1 MTTLA
6 IDVGQR
12 VFNPFV
18 GLRPFEEREAHLF
31 FGRDGQSDEIVSRLA
46 RKRFVAVVGV
56 SGSGKSSLV
65 RAGLFPGLRG
75 GFMASAGS
83 HWRIACLRPGSAP
96 IASLA
101 ESLHGALRAADDPA
115 DVLPSALI
123 EATLRRTSLGVGEV
137 VRQALLAK
145 SDNVL
150 VVVDQFEELFRYK
163 RVRTEAAADDD
174 AAAFVKLLIEA
185 PQQAGSPIYVML
197 TMRSDFLGDCAQFRG
212 LPEMMNDSQYL
223 IPRMNRDER
232 RQAIEGPIGV
242 GGARIS
248 PRLVQRLL
256 NDVGEDP
263 DQLPVLQHALMRTWQ
278 HWERH
283 RGERPMLDLD
293 DYEAIG
299 TMSEALSRDADEAYA
314 EIGDERGRGIAEM
327 LFKRLT
333 ERGKDARETRRP
345 TRFDELCAVA
355 GAAPGEVTNVIDRF
369 RDPARS
375 FLMPAFDVPLRD
387 DSIVDISH
395 ESLIRKWKRLD
406 KWVSE
411 EGESRAMYQRIADA
425 AERFRSGK
433 GGLWGNPD
441 LKLALDW
448 FGRAKP
454 NAAWATRYGDGFA
467 AVDTF
472 LRASKRKE
480 LIRRGIVP
488 LIFVLALIAGY
499 AVLDNQRTREETE
512 RAKAETSR
520 LKAIE
525 RIVLEGL
532 TYQLP
537 QLVDKARIRPLG
549 KDGDVKD
556 RPAPEVLELE
566 RQIFQQNLQMLQ
578 KMIASVGAD
587 QASVRELAMN
597 WLQLSDVL
605 LAQNDLPGAHD
616 AVRRAEPLIR
626 EVIASAPSDP
636 NWQRDLSIYHQQMG
650 DVLVAQNDLPGALRE
665 YRADLAIV
673 RALQA
678 ADPASPRFQRDVSVA
693 HVKLGDALLEQGEVA
708 DALAEY
714 RLDLEIAERL
724 AHADPSKASLQDDLA
739 TSHERIADA
748 LTRVGKATE
757 AADHLQSAR
766 KIRETLATR

>member
-1 MTTLA
+1 
-6 IDVGQR
+6 
-12 VFNPFV
+12 
-18 GLRPFEEREAHLF
+18 
-31 FGRDGQSDEIVSRLA
+31 
-46 RKRFVAVVGV
+46 
-56 SGSGKSSLV
+56 
-65 RAGLFPGLRG
+65 
-75 GFMASAGS
+75 
-83 HWRIACLRPGSAP
+83 
-96 IASLA
+96 
-101 ESLHGALRAADDPA
+101 
-115 DVLPSALI
+115 
-123 EATLRRTSLGVGEV
+123 
-137 VRQALLAK
+137 
-145 SDNVL
+145 
-150 VVVDQFEELFRYK
+150 
-163 RVRTEAAADDD
+163 
-174 AAAFVKLLIEA
+174 
-185 PQQAGSPIYVML
+185 
-197 TMRSDFLGDCAQFRG
+197 
-212 LPEMMNDSQYL
+212 
-223 IPRMNRDER
+223 MNRDER

-278 HWERH
+278 HWERQ

-299 TMSEALSRDADEAYA
+299 TMSEALSRDADEAHA
-314 EIGDERGRGIAEM
+314 EIGSERGRGIAEM

-355 GAAPGEVTNVIDRF
+355 GASPVEVTRVIDRF

-406 KWVSE
+406 KWVTE
-411 EGESRAMYQRIADA
+411 EVESRAMYQRIADA

-448 FGRAKP
+448 FDRAKP

-472 LRASKRKE
+472 LQASKRKA

-499 AVLDNQRTREETE
+499 AVLDNQRTREENE
-512 RAKAETSR
+512 RAKAETNR

-537 QLVDKARIRPLG
+537 QSPHKT
-549 KDGDVKD
+549 
-556 RPAPEVLELE
+556 PEVLELE
-566 RQIFQQNLQMLQ
+566 RQIYTQNIETLQ
-578 KMIASVGAD
+578 KMIAQVGAD
-587 QASVRELAMN
+587 QASVRETAVN
-597 WLQLSDVL
+597 WLKLSDVL
-605 LAQNDLPGAHD
+605 LAQNDLPSAHD
-616 AVRRAEPLIR
+616 AVGRAEPLIR
-626 EVIASAPSDP
+626 TVIASAPSDP
-636 NWQRDLSIYHQQMG
+636 NWQRDLSTYHQQMG

-665 YRADLAIV
+665 YRADLDIV
-673 RALQA
+673 RALLA
-678 ADPASPRFQRDVSVA
+678 AAPTSVQLQRDASVA
-693 HVKLGDALLEQGEVA
+693 HTKLGDLLLLQGDA
-708 DALAEY
+708 AGALAEY

-724 AHADPSKASLQDDLA
+724 AHADPAKASLQSDLA

-757 AADHLQSAR
+757 AGEHIQSAQ
-766 KIRETLATR
+766 KIRETLARR

>member
-1 MTTLA
+1 MNTSA
-6 IDVGQR
+6 IDVAQR

-31 FGRDGQSDEIVSRLA
+31 FGRDGQSDEIVRRLA

-75 GFMASAGS
+75 GFMAAAGS

-96 IASLA
+96 LASLA
-101 ESLHGALRAADDPA
+101 DALHGALRAPDDPA
-115 DVLPSALI
+115 DALPSALI

-145 SDNVL
+145 TENVL

-163 RVRTEAAADDD
+163 RVRTEASANDD

-185 PQQAGSPIYVML
+185 PQQAGAPIYVML

-314 EIGDERGRGIAEM
+314 EIGGERGRGIAEM

-355 GAAPGEVTNVIDRF
+355 GASPVEVTGVIDRF

-448 FGRAKP
+448 FDRAKP

-472 LRASKRKE
+472 LQASKRKE

-488 LIFVLALIAGY
+488 LIFVLVLIAGY
-499 AVLDNQRTREETE
+499 AVLDNQRTREENA
-512 RAKAETSR
+512 RAKAETNR

-537 QLVDKARIRPLG
+537 QSPHKT
-549 KDGDVKD
+549 
-556 RPAPEVLELE
+556 PEVLELE
-566 RQIFQQNLQMLQ
+566 RQLYAQNIETLQ
-578 KMIASVGAD
+578 KMIAQVGAD
-587 QASVRELAMN
+587 QASVREMAVN
-597 WLQLSDVL
+597 WLKLSDVM

-616 AVRRAEPLIR
+616 AVGRAEPLIR
-626 EVIASAPSDP
+626 TVIASAPSDP
-636 NWQRDLSIYHQQMG
+636 NWQRDLSTYHQQMG

-678 ADPASPRFQRDVSVA
+678 AAPTSVQLQRDVSVA
-693 HVKLGDALLEQGEVA
+693 HTKLGDLLLLQGDA
-708 DALAEY
+708 AGALAEY
-714 RLDLEIAERL
+714 GLDLEIAERL
-724 AHADPSKASLQDDLA
+724 AHADPAKASLQNDLA

-748 LTRVGKATE
+748 LTRAGKATE
-757 AADHLQSAR
+757 AADHLDAAR
-766 KIRETLATR
+766 KIRAALAKG

>member
-1 MTTLA
+1 MNTAA
-6 IDVGQR
+6 IDVVQR

-31 FGRDGQSDEIVSRLA
+31 FGRDGQSDEIVRRLA

-75 GFMASAGS
+75 GFMAAAGS

-101 ESLHGALRAADDPA
+101 DALHGALRAPDDPA
-115 DVLPSALI
+115 DALPSALI

-145 SDNVL
+145 TENVL

-163 RVRTEAAADDD
+163 RVRTEASADDD

-185 PQQAGSPIYVML
+185 PQQAGAPIYVML

-314 EIGDERGRGIAEM
+314 EIGSERGRGIAEM

-355 GAAPGEVTNVIDRF
+355 GASPVEVTRVIDRF

-425 AERFRSGK
+425 AERFRAGK

-472 LRASKRKE
+472 LQASKRKA

-499 AVLDNQRTREETE
+499 AVLDNQRTREENE
-512 RAKAETSR
+512 RAKAETNR

-537 QLVDKARIRPLG
+537 QSPHKT
-549 KDGDVKD
+549 
-556 RPAPEVLELE
+556 PEVLELE
-566 RQIFQQNLQMLQ
+566 RQIYAQNIETLQ
-578 KMIASVGAD
+578 KMIAQVGAD
-587 QASVRELAMN
+587 QASVREMAVN
-597 WLQLSDVL
+597 WLKLSDVL
-605 LAQNDLPGAHD
+605 LAQNDLPSAHD
-616 AVRRAEPLIR
+616 AVGRAEPLIR
-626 EVIASAPSDP
+626 TVIASAPSDP
-636 NWQRDLSIYHQQMG
+636 NWQRDLSTYHQQMG

-665 YRADLAIV
+665 YRADLDIV
-673 RALQA
+673 RALLA
-678 ADPASPRFQRDVSVA
+678 AAPTSVQLQRDVSVA
-693 HVKLGDALLEQGEVA
+693 HTKLGDLLLLQGDA
-708 DALAEY
+708 AGALAEY

-724 AHADPSKASLQDDLA
+724 AHADPAKTSLQGDLA

-766 KIRETLATR
+766 KIRETLAKR